1 MTNLQSLSFYYP
13 ELILIGVI
21 LVAIIYDLTIHQ
33 SKSGNV
39 GWVLVTG
46 LIAVAVAIY
55 FQEQRVTTLF
65 TNSIVLDPF
74 ASFFKLIVIL
84 ATIFV
89 SIVSLQSG
97 ELKEYRKGEYFTLLG
112 IIVFGLFL
120 MVSTVDLIMVYLS
133 IEIVS
138 IMSFVLAGYLKQNTR
153 SNEAGLKYVV
163 YGAFSSGIM
172 LFGLS
177 YIYGLTGSTNY
188 FLIQQA
194 IATMDAS
201 ANTALIMAMIM
212 VLAGFGYKISAVPF
226 HFWTPDVYEGAPTT
240 ITAFLS
246 IAPKAGAFAMMIR
259 FFNQV
264 LADGGAMGGLDA
276 SSVAS
281 LPWANI
287 MSLLAVITMT
297 LGNVVAIQQNNIK
310 RMLAYSSIA
319 HAGYMLLAM
328 PVMSGDSIFAIMI
341 YLVMYLFMN
350 LGAFFVVI
358 TVKNKTGGETFDDY
372 KGLGWEMP
380 LIGVAMTIFMVSL
393 TGLPPSAGFVGKFYI
408 FASLIKGGNQFY
420 WLVVAGGINSV
431 VSLYYYFRVVKVMF
445 LEGERKETILQPP
458 TVMAGMLLATAIPTV
473 ILGIYW
479 TPVADWIQNSLTFF
493 IQTLERI
500 KI

>member
-1 MTNLQSLSFYYP
+1 M
-13 ELILIGVI
+13 
-21 LVAIIYDLTIHQ
+21 
-33 SKSGNV
+33 
-39 GWVLVTG
+39 
-46 LIAVAVAIY
+46 
-55 FQEQRVTTLF
+55 
-65 TNSIVLDPF
+65 
-74 ASFFKLIVIL
+74 

-97 ELKEYRKGEYFTLLG
+97 ELKDYRKGEYFTLLG

-120 MVSTVDLIMVYLS
+120 MVSTVDLIMVYIS

-188 FLIQQA
+188 FQIQQA

-201 ANTALIMAMIM
+201 ANTALMMATLM
-212 VLAGFGYKISAVPF
+212 VLAGFGYKVSAVPF

-240 ITAFLS
+240 ITAYLS

-276 SSVAS
+276 SSLAS

-287 MSLLAVITMT
+287 MSLLAVITIT
-297 LGNVVAIQQNNIK
+297 LGNIVAIQQNNIK

-328 PVMSGDSIFAIMI
+328 PVMSGDSIYAIMI

-358 TVKNKTGGETFDDY
+358 IVKNKTGGETFDDY
-372 KGLGWEMP
+372 RGLGWEMP
-380 LIGVAMTIFMVSL
+380 MVGVAMTIFMVSL
-393 TGLPPSAGFVGKFYI
+393 TGLPPSAGFIGKFYI

-420 WLVVAGGINSV
+420 WLVVVGGINSV

-445 LEGERKETILQPP
+445 LEGERSETILQPP
-458 TVMAGMLLATAIPTV
+458 TIMAGMLLATAIPTV

-493 IQTLERI
+493 IQTL
-500 KI
+500 

>member
-74 ASFFKLIVIL
+74 ASFFKLIIIL

-226 HFWTPDVYEGAPTT
+226 HSWTPDVYEGAPTT

-276 SSVAS
+276 SSVTS

-445 LEGERKETILQPP
+445 LQGERKDTILQPP

-493 IQTLERI
+493 IQTL
-500 KI
+500 

>member
-21 LVAIIYDLTIHQ
+21 LAAIIYDLTIHQ

-39 GWVLVTG
+39 GWVLVAG
-46 LIAVAVAIY
+46 LIAVAGAIY

-65 TNSIVLDPF
+65 TDSIVLDPF
-74 ASFFKLIVIL
+74 ASFFKLIIIL

-201 ANTALIMAMIM
+201 ANTALLMAMIM
-212 VLAGFGYKISAVPF
+212 VLAGFGYKISSVPF

-240 ITAFLS
+240 ITAYLS

-328 PVMSGDSIFAIMI
+328 PVMSGDSVYAIMI

-380 LIGVAMTIFMVSL
+380 FIGVVMTIFMVSL
-393 TGLPPSAGFVGKFYI
+393 TGLPPSAGFIGKFYI

-420 WLVVAGGINSV
+420 WLVVVGGINSV

-445 LEGERKETILQPP
+445 LEGERKDTILQPP

-493 IQTLERI
+493 IQTL
-500 KI
+500 

>member
-1 MTNLQSLSFYYP
+1 
-13 ELILIGVI
+13 
-21 LVAIIYDLTIHQ
+21 
-33 SKSGNV
+33 
-39 GWVLVTG
+39 
-46 LIAVAVAIY
+46 
-55 FQEQRVTTLF
+55 
-65 TNSIVLDPF
+65 
-74 ASFFKLIVIL
+74 
-84 ATIFV
+84 
-89 SIVSLQSG
+89 
-97 ELKEYRKGEYFTLLG
+97 
-112 IIVFGLFL
+112 
-120 MVSTVDLIMVYLS
+120 MVSTVDLIMVYIS

-188 FLIQQA
+188 FQIQQA

-201 ANTALIMAMIM
+201 ANTALMMATLM
-212 VLAGFGYKISAVPF
+212 VLTGFGYKVSAVPF

-240 ITAFLS
+240 ITAYLS

-276 SSVAS
+276 SSLAS

-297 LGNVVAIQQNNIK
+297 LGNIVAIQQNNIK

-328 PVMSGDSIFAIMI
+328 PVMSGDSIYAIMI

-358 TVKNKTGGETFDDY
+358 IVKNKTGGETFDDY
-372 KGLGWEMP
+372 RGLGWEMP
-380 LIGVAMTIFMVSL
+380 MVGVAMTIFMVSL
-393 TGLPPSAGFVGKFYI
+393 TGLPPSAGFIGKFYI

-445 LEGERKETILQPP
+445 LEGERSETILQPP
-458 TVMAGMLLATAIPTV
+458 TIMAGMLLATAIPTV

-493 IQTLERI
+493 IQTL
-500 KI
+500 

>member
-39 GWVLVTG
+39 GWVLVAG
-46 LIAVAVAIY
+46 LIAVAGAIY

-65 TNSIVLDPF
+65 TDSIVLDPF
-74 ASFFKLIVIL
+74 ASFFKLIIIL

-177 YIYGLTGSTNY
+177 YIYGLTGTTNY

-201 ANTALIMAMIM
+201 ANTALFMAMIM
-212 VLAGFGYKISAVPF
+212 VLAGFGYKISSVPF

-240 ITAFLS
+240 ITAYLS

-328 PVMSGDSIFAIMI
+328 PVMSGDSIYAIMI

-380 LIGVAMTIFMVSL
+380 LIGVVMTIFMVSL
-393 TGLPPSAGFVGKFYI
+393 TGLPPSAGFIGKFYI

-420 WLVVAGGINSV
+420 WLVVVGGINSV

-445 LEGERKETILQPP
+445 LEGERKDTILQPP

-493 IQTLERI
+493 IQTL
-500 KI
+500 

>member
-21 LVAIIYDLTIHQ
+21 LAAIIYDLTIHQ

-39 GWVLVTG
+39 GWVLVAG
-46 LIAVAVAIY
+46 LIAVAGAIY

-65 TNSIVLDPF
+65 TDSIVLDPF
-74 ASFFKLIVIL
+74 ASFFKLIIIL

-89 SIVSLQSG
+89 SIVSLQLG

-201 ANTALIMAMIM
+201 ANTALFMAMIM
-212 VLAGFGYKISAVPF
+212 VLAGFGYKIF
-226 HFWTPDVYEGAPTT
+226 HR
-240 ITAFLS
+240 L
-246 IAPKAGAFAMMIR
+246 R
-259 FFNQV
+259 HC
-264 LADGGAMGGLDA
+264 
-276 SSVAS
+276 
-281 LPWANI
+281 
-287 MSLLAVITMT
+287 
-297 LGNVVAIQQNNIK
+297 LG
-310 RMLAYSSIA
+310 
-319 HAGYMLLAM
+319 
-328 PVMSGDSIFAIMI
+328 
-341 YLVMYLFMN
+341 
-350 LGAFFVVI
+350 
-358 TVKNKTGGETFDDY
+358 
-372 KGLGWEMP
+372 
-380 LIGVAMTIFMVSL
+380 
-393 TGLPPSAGFVGKFYI
+393 
-408 FASLIKGGNQFY
+408 
-420 WLVVAGGINSV
+420 
-431 VSLYYYFRVVKVMF
+431 
-445 LEGERKETILQPP
+445 
-458 TVMAGMLLATAIPTV
+458 
-473 ILGIYW
+473 
-479 TPVADWIQNSLTFF
+479 
-493 IQTLERI
+493 QTL
-500 KI
+500 

>member
-1 MTNLQSLSFYYP
+1 
-13 ELILIGVI
+13 
-21 LVAIIYDLTIHQ
+21 
-33 SKSGNV
+33 
-39 GWVLVTG
+39 
-46 LIAVAVAIY
+46 
-55 FQEQRVTTLF
+55 
-65 TNSIVLDPF
+65 
-74 ASFFKLIVIL
+74 
-84 ATIFV
+84 
-89 SIVSLQSG
+89 
-97 ELKEYRKGEYFTLLG
+97 
-112 IIVFGLFL
+112 
-120 MVSTVDLIMVYLS
+120 MVYLS

-177 YIYGLTGSTNY
+177 YIYGLTGTTNY

-201 ANTALIMAMIM
+201 ANTALFMAMIM
-212 VLAGFGYKISAVPF
+212 VLAGFGYKISSVPF

-240 ITAFLS
+240 ITAYLS

-328 PVMSGDSIFAIMI
+328 PVMSGDSVYAIMI

-380 LIGVAMTIFMVSL
+380 LIGVVMTIFMVSL

-420 WLVVAGGINSV
+420 WLVVVGGINSV
-431 VSLYYYFRVVKVMF
+431 ISLYYYFRVVKVMF
-445 LEGERKETILQPP
+445 LEGERKDTILQPP
-458 TVMAGMLLATAIPTV
+458 TVMACMLLATAIPTV

-493 IQTLERI
+493 IQTL
-500 KI
+500 